1 MKEIIAE
8 LTNDFK
14 ETFELP
20 KDKKERK
27 EFFKEMLGGLAMVG
41 CCYIMVWFV
50 YIFAPEG
57 YWPW

>member
-27 EFFKEMLGGLAMVG
+27 EFIKAMLGGIAMMG
-41 CCYIMVWFV
+41 ACYIMIWAV